1 MGDNAIA
8 NLHLTADEI
17 PSSVTE
23 KKTEKEIWDTLTSL
37 YEIKSLHNKIILKR
51 RIYTLHMQNPRQLKF

>member
-1 MGDNAIA
+1 MDDNAIA

-51 RIYTLHMQNPRQLKF
+51 RIYTLHMQNPRQLEF